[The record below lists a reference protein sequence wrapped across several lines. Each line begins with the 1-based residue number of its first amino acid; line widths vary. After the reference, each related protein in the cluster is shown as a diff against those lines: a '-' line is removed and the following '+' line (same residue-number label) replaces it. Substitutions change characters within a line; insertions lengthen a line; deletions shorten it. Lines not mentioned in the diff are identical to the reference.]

1 MLLVTLGD
9 PYSINIRGVVQTLH
23 ATKDLQNLM
32 PVVIIGSYFQWQ
44 DQLQI
49 LRSKGLLSSAP
60 DVENSLKMKVTQELP
75 EGKGLWFLDL
85 GGAEVSYDALSQEE
99 RSRQSVAALCA
110 IPKSHTIMAVVT
122 GPVDKNIVSLTWK
135 NFRGQTEY
143 FSELWGSDALMLLS
157 GPKLKV
163 GLATNHMALSEVP
176 THITASLL
184 QDKVAKFT
192 QALQEIYGISKP
204 RLAVC
209 GLNPHAGDQ
218 GLFGNEDKT
227 VIEAFV
233 RSYKGPASLTGPIS
247 ADTVFHFAL
256 KGRFDG
262 VLAMYHDQ
270 GLTPMKTIY
279 FEEAIN
285 ISAGLPFLRVSP
297 DHGPASDMI
306 LSPEASFKSFENAMA
321 SAIGYLEKTLFG
333 KEDLWK

>member
-1 MLLVTLGD
+1 MLLITLGD
-9 PYSINIRGVVQTLH
+9 PFSINIRGVVQTLH
-23 ATKDLQNLM
+23 VTKKLQNLM
-32 PVVIIGSYFQWQ
+32 PVVIVGSYFQWQ

-49 LRSKGLLSSAP
+49 LRRNGLLSSAE
-60 DVENSLKMKVTQELP
+60 DGVGAVKMKVTQVLP
-75 EGKGLWFLDL
+75 EAKGLWFLDL

-99 RSRQSVAALCA
+99 RSRQSVAALSA
-110 IPKSHTIMAVVT
+110 VPKHQTNMAVVT
-122 GPVDKNIVSLTWK
+122 VPVDKNIVSLTWK

-143 FSELWGSDALMLLS
+143 FSELWGTDALMLLS

-163 GLATNHMALSEVP
+163 GLATNHLALSEVP
-176 THITASLL
+176 SHITAPML

-218 GLFGNEDKT
+218 GLFGSEDKT
-227 VIEAFV
+227 VIEPFIK
-233 RSYKGPASLTGPIS
+233 SYKGPAILTGPIS

-256 KGRFDG
+256 KERFDG

-270 GLTPMKTIY
+270 GLTPMKTLY
-279 FEEAIN
+279 FDEAIN

-297 DHGPASDMI
+297 DHGPASDLI
-306 LSPEASFKSFENAMA
+306 LSPEASFKSFENAMV
-321 SAIGYLEKTLFG
+321 SAVVYLEKSLFG